1 MTTATPPGRSRTPG
15 RTRLS
20 DRTRT
25 SGRAARPGRRTRRA
39 GRLHHAGPLTYLLLG
54 LAALVSLFPL
64 YWNLVAA
71 SHSGERVVAAPA
83 PLLPGPRLLDNLTFA
98 WNQVDM
104 GEALLNTTVV
114 AGLVSLSTVLFATL
128 AGFAFARL
136 RFRGRGAL
144 LALVVAT
151 MTVPPQ
157 LSVIPLYRIIT
168 DLGWVDQL
176 QSVVLPSLVAAFGVF
191 FMRQYLIEALPP
203 ELVEAARVDG
213 AHSLRVVWHVVLPIA
228 RPAMAVLG
236 MLVFVQAW
244 NDFFWP
250 FVALTPDGNPTLQV
264 ALAGLGAG
272 NHSVDQ
278 AIVLTGALVST
289 VPLLLVF
296 AVLGRHIVGGI
307 TAGAVKN

>member
-1 MTTATPPGRSRTPG
+1 MSSTASPPGSRW
-15 RTRLS
+15 
-20 DRTRT
+20 
-25 SGRAARPGRRTRRA
+25 RPSA
-39 GRLHHAGPLTYLLLG
+39 GRQHHAGPLTYVLLA

-71 SHSGERVVAAPA
+71 SHTGERVVEAPA
-83 PLLPGPRLLDNLTFA
+83 PLLPGPRLFDNLAFA

-104 GEALLNTTVV
+104 GRALVNTAVV
-114 AGLVSLSTVLFATL
+114 AGLVALSTVLFSTL
-128 AGFAFARL
+128 AGFAFAKL
-136 RFRGRGAL
+136 PFRGRNAL
-144 LALVVAT
+144 LAVVVAT
-151 MTVPPQ
+151 MAVPPQ

-191 FMRQYLIEALPP
+191 FMRQYLVEALPV

-213 AHSLRVVWHVVLPIA
+213 AHSLRIIWHVVFPVA

-250 FVALTPDGNPTLQV
+250 FIALTPDGNPTLQV
-264 ALAGLGAG
+264 ALAGLGSG

-278 AIVLTGALVST
+278 AIVLTGALIST

-296 AVLGRHIVGGI
+296 ALLGKHIVGGI

>member
-1 MTTATPPGRSRTPG
+1 M
-15 RTRLS
+15 RTRF
-20 DRTRT
+20 
-25 SGRAARPGRRTRRA
+25 RPSA
-39 GRLHHAGPLTYLLLG
+39 GRQHHAGPLTYVLLG

-71 SHSGERVVAAPA
+71 SHTGERVVTAPA
-83 PLLPGPRLLDNLTFA
+83 PLLPGPRLLDNLSFA

-104 GEALLNTTVV
+104 GEALVNTTVV
-114 AGLVSLSTVLFATL
+114 ASLVALSTVLFSTL
-128 AGFAFARL
+128 AGFAFAKL
-136 RFRGRGAL
+136 PFKGRNVL
-144 LALVVAT
+144 LTLVVAT
-151 MTVPPQ
+151 MTIPPQ
-157 LSVIPLYRIIT
+157 LSVIPLYRIVT

-191 FMRQYLIEALPP
+191 FMRQFLLEALPV
-203 ELVEAARVDG
+203 ELVEAARMDG
-213 AHSLRVVWHVVLPIA
+213 AHSLRVVWHVVFPVA

-250 FVALTPDGNPTLQV
+250 FIALTPDGNPTLQV

-272 NHSVDQ
+272 DHTVDQ
-278 AIVLTGALVST
+278 AVVLTGALIST

-296 AVLGRHIVGGI
+296 AVLGKHVVGGI
-307 TAGAVKN
+307 TAGAVKS

>member
-1 MTTATPPGRSRTPG
+1 MTRTLGTTATGAPRAR
-15 RTRLS
+15 RL
-20 DRTRT
+20 
-25 SGRAARPGRRTRRA
+25 RPSA
-39 GRLHHAGPLTYLLLG
+39 GRQHHAGPLTYVLLG

-71 SHSGERVVAAPA
+71 SHTGERVVKAPA
-83 PLLPGPRLLDNLTFA
+83 PLLPGPRLFDNLSFA

-104 GEALLNTTVV
+104 GEALVNTTIV
-114 AGLVSLSTVLFATL
+114 AGLVALSTVLFSTL
-128 AGFAFARL
+128 AGFAFAKL
-136 RFRGRGAL
+136 AFRGKGAL
-144 LALVVAT
+144 LAIVVAT
-151 MTVPPQ
+151 MTIPPQ
-157 LSVIPLYRIIT
+157 LSVIPLYQIIT

-191 FMRQYLIEALPP
+191 FMRQYLIEALPV
-203 ELVEAARVDG
+203 ELVEAARMDG
-213 AHSLRVVWHVVLPIA
+213 AHSLRIIWHVVFPVA

-250 FVALTPDGNPTLQV
+250 FIALTPDGNPTLQV

-272 NHSVDQ
+272 NHTVDQ
-278 AIVLTGALVST
+278 AVVLTGALIST
-289 VPLLLVF
+289 LPLLLVF
-296 AVLGRHIVGGI
+296 AVLGKHIVGGI

>member
-1 MTTATPPGRSRTPG
+1 VRTQ
-15 RTRLS
+15 
-20 DRTRT
+20 
-25 SGRAARPGRRTRRA
+25 TRRPSSA
-39 GRLHHAGPLTYLLLG
+39 GRPLHAGPLTYVLLG
-54 LAALVSLFPL
+54 VATLVSLFPL
-64 YWNLVAA
+64 YWNVVAA
-71 SHSGERVVAAPA
+71 SHSGKRVVTAPA
-83 PLLPGPRLLDNLTFA
+83 PLLPGPRLLDNLSYA

-104 GEALLNTTVV
+104 GEALINTTIV
-114 AGLVSLSTVLFATL
+114 ASLVALSTVLFATL
-128 AGFAFARL
+128 AGFAFAKL
-136 RFRGRGAL
+136 PFKGRSML

-151 MTVPPQ
+151 MTIPPQ
-157 LSVIPLYRIIT
+157 LSVIPLYQIIT

-191 FMRQYLIEALPP
+191 FMRQFLVEALPV

-213 AHSLRVVWHVVLPIA
+213 AHSLRIVWHVVFPVA

-250 FVALTPDGNPTLQV
+250 FIALTPEGSPTLQV

-272 NHSVDQ
+272 NHTVDH
-278 AIVLTGALVST
+278 AVVLTGALLST

-296 AVLGRHIVGGI
+296 AFLGKHIVGGI

>member
-1 MTTATPPGRSRTPG
+1 MSRLRVP
-15 RTRLS
+15 L
-20 DRTRT
+20 
-25 SGRAARPGRRTRRA
+25 RPRPQA
-39 GRLHHAGPLTYLLLG
+39 GDQHRAGPLTYVLLG
-54 LAALVSLFPL
+54 LAALISLFPL

-71 SHSGERVVAAPA
+71 SHSGERVVSPPA
-83 PLLPGPRLLDNLTFA
+83 PLLPGPRLFDNLTFA

-104 GEALLNTTVV
+104 GEALVNTTVV
-114 AGLVSLSTVLFATL
+114 AGLVAVSTVLFATL
-128 AGFAFARL
+128 AGFAFAKL
-136 RFRGRGAL
+136 PFRGRSAM

-151 MTVPPQ
+151 MTIPPQ

-191 FMRQYLIEALPP
+191 FMRQYLIEALPV

-213 AHSLRVVWHVVLPIA
+213 AHSLRIIWHVVFPVA

-250 FVALTPDGNPTLQV
+250 FIALTPDGSPTLQV

-272 NHSVDQ
+272 NHTVDQ
-278 AIVLTGALVST
+278 SIVLTGALIST
-289 VPLLLVF
+289 LPLLLVF
-296 AVLGRHIVGGI
+296 AVLGKHIVGGI
-307 TAGAVKN
+307 TTGAVKS

>member
-1 MTTATPPGRSRTPG
+1 M
-15 RTRLS
+15 RTRF
-20 DRTRT
+20 
-25 SGRAARPGRRTRRA
+25 RPKA
-39 GRLHHAGPLTYLLLG
+39 GRQHHAGPLTYVLLG

-71 SHSGERVVAAPA
+71 SHTGDRVVTAPA
-83 PLLPGPRLLDNLTFA
+83 PLLPGRRLLDNLSFA

-104 GEALLNTTVV
+104 GEALVNTTVV
-114 AGLVSLSTVLFATL
+114 ASLVALSTVLFSTL
-128 AGFAFARL
+128 AGFAFAKL
-136 RFRGRGAL
+136 PFKGRNVL
-144 LALVVAT
+144 LTLVVAT
-151 MTVPPQ
+151 MTIPPQ
-157 LSVIPLYRIIT
+157 LSVIPLYRIVT

-191 FMRQYLIEALPP
+191 FMRQFLVEALPV
-203 ELVEAARVDG
+203 ELVEAARIDG
-213 AHSLRVVWHVVLPIA
+213 AHSLRVIWHVVFPVA

-250 FVALTPDGNPTLQV
+250 FIALTPDGNPTLQV

-272 NHSVDQ
+272 DHTVDQ
-278 AIVLTGALVST
+278 AVVLTGALIST

-296 AVLGRHIVGGI
+296 AVLGKHIVGGI
-307 TAGAVKN
+307 TAGAVKS

>member
-1 MTTATPPGRSRTPG
+1 MTRTPDTSASG
-15 RTRLS
+15 APRVRRL
-20 DRTRT
+20 
-25 SGRAARPGRRTRRA
+25 RPSA
-39 GRLHHAGPLTYLLLG
+39 GRQHHAGPLAYVLLG
-54 LAALVSLFPL
+54 FAALFSLFPL

-71 SHSGERVVAAPA
+71 SHTGERVVKAPA
-83 PLLPGPRLLDNLTFA
+83 PLLPGPRLLDNLSFA

-104 GEALLNTTVV
+104 GEALVNTTIV
-114 AGLVSLSTVLFATL
+114 AGLVALSTVLFSTL
-128 AGFAFARL
+128 AGFAFAKL
-136 RFRGRGAL
+136 PFRGRGAL

-191 FMRQYLIEALPP
+191 FMRQYLIEALPV
-203 ELVEAARVDG
+203 ELVEAARMDG
-213 AHSLRVVWHVVLPIA
+213 AHSLRIVWHVVFPVA

-250 FVALTPDGNPTLQV
+250 FIALTPDGNPTLQV

-272 NHSVDQ
+272 NHTVDQ
-278 AIVLTGALVST
+278 AVVLTGALIST
-289 VPLLLVF
+289 LPLLIVF
-296 AVLGRHIVGGI
+296 AVLGKYIVGGI

>member
-1 MTTATPPGRSRTPG
+1 MTHTLDARRAADGG
-15 RTRLS
+15 RTR
-20 DRTRT
+20 R
-25 SGRAARPGRRTRRA
+25 GRRRSAA
-39 GRLHHAGPLTYLLLG
+39 GRQHHAGPLTYVLLG
-54 LAALVSLFPL
+54 FAALISLFPL

-71 SHSGERVVAAPA
+71 SHTGERVVSPPA
-83 PLLPGPRLLDNLTFA
+83 PLLPGPRLFDNLTFA

-104 GEALLNTTVV
+104 GEALVNTTVV
-114 AGLVSLSTVLFATL
+114 ASLVAVSTVLFSTL
-128 AGFAFARL
+128 AGFAFAKL
-136 RFRGRGAL
+136 PFKGRGAL

-151 MTVPPQ
+151 MTIPPQ
-157 LSVIPLYRIIT
+157 LSVIPLYQIIT

-191 FMRQYLIEALPP
+191 FMRQFLIEALPV
-203 ELVEAARVDG
+203 ELVEAARMDG
-213 AHSLRVVWHVVLPIA
+213 AHSLRIIWHVVFPVA

-250 FVALTPDGNPTLQV
+250 FIALTPDGSPTLQV

-278 AIVLTGALVST
+278 AIVLTGALIST

-296 AVLGRHIVGGI
+296 AVLGKHIVGGI
-307 TAGAVKN
+307 TAGAVKS

>member
-1 MTTATPPGRSRTPG
+1 MARTLASP
-15 RTRLS
+15 RP
-20 DRTRT
+20 
-25 SGRAARPGRRTRRA
+25 APAPGRRLRPSA
-39 GRLHHAGPLTYLLLG
+39 GRRLRPSAGRQHHAGPLTYVLLVV
-54 LAALVSLFPL
+54 AAVVSLFPL
-64 YWNLVAA
+64 YWNVVAA
-71 SHSGERVVAAPA
+71 SHTGERVVEAPA
-83 PLLPGPRLLDNLTFA
+83 PLLPGRKLLDNLTFA

-114 AGLVSLSTVLFATL
+114 ASLVALSTVLFSTL

-136 RFRGRGAL
+136 PFRGKGML
-144 LALVVAT
+144 LSLVVAT
-151 MTVPPQ
+151 MTIPPQ

-168 DLGWVDQL
+168 DLGWFDQL

-191 FMRQYLIEALPP
+191 FMRQFLVEALPV
-203 ELVEAARVDG
+203 ELVEAARMDG
-213 AHSLRVVWHVVLPIA
+213 AHSLRIIWHVVFPVA

-250 FVALTPDGNPTLQV
+250 FIALTPDGSPTLQV

-272 NHSVDQ
+272 NHSVNQ
-278 AIVLTGALVST
+278 AVVLTGALIST

-296 AVLGRHIVGGI
+296 ALLGKHIVGGI
-307 TAGAVKN
+307 TAGAVKS

>member
-1 MTTATPPGRSRTPG
+1 MTHTLDATRAADGG
-15 RTRLS
+15 RTR
-20 DRTRT
+20 R
-25 SGRAARPGRRTRRA
+25 GRRRSAA
-39 GRLHHAGPLTYLLLG
+39 GRQHHAGWLTYVLLG
-54 LAALVSLFPL
+54 IAALISLFPL

-71 SHSGERVVAAPA
+71 SHTGERVVSPPA
-83 PLLPGPRLLDNLTFA
+83 PLLPGPRLFDNLTFA

-104 GEALLNTTVV
+104 GEALVNTTVV
-114 AGLVSLSTVLFATL
+114 ASLVAVSTVLFSTL
-128 AGFAFARL
+128 AGFAFAKL
-136 RFRGRGAL
+136 PFKGRGAL

-151 MTVPPQ
+151 MTIPPQ
-157 LSVIPLYRIIT
+157 LSVIPLYQIIT

-191 FMRQYLIEALPP
+191 FMRQFLIEALPV
-203 ELVEAARVDG
+203 ELVEAARMDG
-213 AHSLRVVWHVVLPIA
+213 AHSLRIIWHVVFPVA

-250 FVALTPDGNPTLQV
+250 FIALTPDGSPTLQV

-278 AIVLTGALVST
+278 AIVLTGALIST

-296 AVLGRHIVGGI
+296 AVLGKHIVGGI
-307 TAGAVKN
+307 TAGAVKS

>member
-1 MTTATPPGRSRTPG
+1 MARTLPTS
-15 RTRLS
+15 TRN
-20 DRTRT
+20 
-25 SGRAARPGRRTRRA
+25 APRA
-39 GRLHHAGPLTYLLLG
+39 GRLRPSAGRQHHAGPLTYVLLG

-71 SHSGERVVAAPA
+71 SHTGERVVKAPA
-83 PLLPGPRLLDNLTFA
+83 PLLPGPRLFDNLSFA

-104 GEALLNTTVV
+104 GEALVNTTVV
-114 AGLVSLSTVLFATL
+114 AGLVALSTVLFSTL
-128 AGFAFARL
+128 AGFAFAKL
-136 RFRGRGAL
+136 PFRGRGAL

-151 MTVPPQ
+151 MTIPPQ
-157 LSVIPLYRIIT
+157 LSVIPLYQIIT
-168 DLGWVDQL
+168 GLGWVDQL

-191 FMRQYLIEALPP
+191 FMRQYLVEALPV
-203 ELVEAARVDG
+203 ELVEAARMDG
-213 AHSLRVVWHVVLPIA
+213 AHSLRVIWHVVFPVA

-250 FVALTPDGNPTLQV
+250 FIALTPDGSPTLQV

-272 NHSVDQ
+272 NHTVDQ
-278 AIVLTGALVST
+278 AVVLTGALIST
-289 VPLLLVF
+289 LPLLLVF
-296 AVLGRHIVGGI
+296 AVLGKHVVGGI